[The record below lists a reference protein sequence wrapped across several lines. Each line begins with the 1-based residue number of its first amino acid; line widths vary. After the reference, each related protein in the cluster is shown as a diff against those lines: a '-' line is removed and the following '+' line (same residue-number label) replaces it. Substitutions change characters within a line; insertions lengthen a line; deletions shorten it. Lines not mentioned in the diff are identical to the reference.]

1 MTRSLLGARLRAG
14 GLASAAL
21 AAAMTMTACGGG
33 EPKPAE
39 TAQPAAPPAAPIDPA
54 TVATIS
60 GRINL
65 QGTPPK
71 QEKLKTASD
80 PNCTATVYTESY
92 VTGQG
97 GTLQNVFVYV
107 KDGLGSRTFPVPTT
121 PVVLEQKG
129 CTYIPHVLGVMAGQP
144 LELRNGDPTLHNI
157 HAIPEAN
164 REFNMGQPI
173 QGMKQQHIFS
183 AKEVLV
189 PFKCDVHSWMNA
201 QVGVVDNPFFAVT
214 GNDGTFELKGLPP
227 GTYTIEAVHEKLG
240 RQTQTIT
247 VGPKETKSDV
257 SFTFKV

>member
-1 MTRSLLGARLRAG
+1 MTRRLHEARLRAG
-14 GLASAAL
+14 ALACAAL
-21 AAAMTMTACGGG
+21 AAAMMTACSGGG
-33 EPKPAE
+33 EPKPAA
-39 TAQPAAPPAAPIDPA
+39 TAPAAPAAEPIDPA
-54 TVATIS
+54 TVASVS
-60 GRINL
+60 GKINL
-65 QGTPPK
+65 EGTPPK
-71 QEKLKTASD
+71 PARVKTASD
-80 PNCTATVYTESY
+80 PNCTATVYSESY
-92 VTGQG
+92 VTGPG

-107 KDGLGSRTFPVPTT
+107 KDGLGNRTFPVPAT

-144 LELRNGDPTLHNI
+144 LELRNNDPTLHNI

-189 PFKCDVHSWMNA
+189 PFKCDVHSWMSA